1 MDTVKVNTYN
11 QMIAE
16 LDDEHATKLSNEA
29 EPTGNNAAIYDELAK
44 RMLAQRDYENNR
56 RKLVELRDD
65 AIGASL
71 AVEQYL
77 TPKKVVSK
85 FEVDKGTF
93 KPDTSLNPLGG
104 KTL

>member
-1 MDTVKVNTYN
+1 MDNLKVNTYN

-16 LDDEHATKLSNEA
+16 LDNEHAAKSANEA
-29 EPTGNNAAIYDELAK
+29 ELTGNNAAIYDELAK
-44 RMLAQRDYENNR
+44 RMLTQRDYEDKR

-65 AIGASL
+65 AIGVSP

-77 TPKKVVSK
+77 NPQKVVSK

-93 KPDTSLNPLGG
+93 KPDTSL
-104 KTL
+104 